1 MIEPALRVEGVRKS
15 YGQVEV
21 LKGIDMQVKPGEVA
35 CLVGPSGSGKST
47 FLRCINHL
55 EKINSGRLY
64 VAGEL
69 VGYEE
74 KNGRLYEFNTMKKEV
89 SRYTEEYINKHRA
102 FGELGH
108 PESPSINLDRVSH
121 MIVGLREDGNTWVG
135 KAKILDTPM
144 GNIARSLI
152 EGGAQLGVSSRG
164 MGSLKN
170 VNGVNVVQPDFYLAT
185 AADIV
190 ADPSAPGAFVQGI
203 MEGKEWMLVN
213 GVWTEQYV
221 EEAKREIK
229 KASKKDIE
237 KVSLHIFE
245 NFMKKL

>member
-1 MIEPALRVEGVRKS
+1 MKLIKEINDNVNYTYLEEANGKKCLHIEGPFL
-15 YGQVEV
+15 
-21 LKGIDMQVKPGEVA
+21 VA
-35 CLVGPSGSGKST
+35 ETK
-47 FLRCINHL
+47 N
-55 EKINSGRLY
+55 
-64 VAGEL
+64 
-69 VGYEE
+69 
-74 KNGRLYEFNTMKKEV
+74 KNGRLYEYNTMKKEV
-89 SRYTEEYINKHRA
+89 SRYTNEYINKSRA

-121 MIVGLREDGNTWVG
+121 MIVGLREDGNQWIG

>member
-1 MIEPALRVEGVRKS
+1 MKLIKEINETVNYLVEEANGKKVLHIEGPFL
-15 YGQVEV
+15 
-21 LKGIDMQVKPGEVA
+21 VA
-35 CLVGPSGSGKST
+35 
-47 FLRCINHL
+47 
-55 EKINSGRLY
+55 EKKNR
-64 VAGEL
+64 
-69 VGYEE
+69 
-74 KNGRLYEFNTMKKEV
+74 NGRLYEYNTMRKEV
-89 SRYTEEYINKHRA
+89 DRYTNEYINKQRA

-108 PESPSINLDRVSH
+108 PETPTINLDRVSH
-121 MIVGLREDGNTWVG
+121 MIVGLREDGNQWIG

-213 GVWTEQYV
+213 GVWTEQDYS
-221 EEAKREIK
+221 EAKSQIVAATREQ
-229 KASKKDIE
+229 IE
-237 KVSLHIFE
+237 EVSLRIFG

>member
-1 MIEPALRVEGVRKS
+1 MKLIKE
-15 YGQVEV
+15 
-21 LKGIDMQVKPGEVA
+21 
-35 CLVGPSGSGKST
+35 
-47 FLRCINHL
+47 INETVNYL
-55 EKINSGRLY
+55 T
-64 VAGEL
+64 
-69 VGYEE
+69 EE
-74 KNGRLYEFNTMKKEV
+74 KDGSKSLFIEGPFLVAEKKNRNGRLYEYNTMKKEV
-89 SRYTEEYINKHRA
+89 HRYTEDYINKNRA

-121 MIVGLREDGNTWVG
+121 MITSLREDGNQWVG

-170 VNGVNVVQPDFYLAT
+170 VNGVNIVQPDFYLAT

-213 GVWTEQYV
+213 GVWTEKDYS
-221 EEAKREIK
+221 EAKTQIRQATRQEI
-229 KASKKDIE
+229 E
-237 KVSLHIFE
+237 EVSLRIFE
-245 NFMKKL
+245 NFFKKL

>member
-1 MIEPALRVEGVRKS
+1 MKLIKEINESVSYITEGADGKKELYIEGPF
-15 YGQVEV
+15 
-21 LKGIDMQVKPGEVA
+21 
-35 CLVGPSGSGKST
+35 LVS
-47 FLRCINHL
+47 
-55 EKINSGRLY
+55 EKKN
-64 VAGEL
+64 
-69 VGYEE
+69 

-89 SRYTEEYINKHRA
+89 YRYTEEYINKHRA

-108 PESPSINLDRVSH
+108 PETPSINLDRVSH
-121 MIVGLREDGNTWVG
+121 MITSLREDGTQWIG

-144 GNIARSLI
+144 GQIARKLI

-170 VNGVNVVQPDFYLAT
+170 VNGVNVVQNDFYLAT

-213 GVWTEQYV
+213 GIWTEQDQSQ
-221 EEAKREIK
+221 AIQQIRQATRSEI
-229 KASKKDIE
+229 E
-237 KVSLHIFE
+237 QVSLNIFE

>member
-1 MIEPALRVEGVRKS
+1 MKLIKEITETVSYLTEESDGKKSLFIEGPFL
-15 YGQVEV
+15 
-21 LKGIDMQVKPGEVA
+21 VA
-35 CLVGPSGSGKST
+35 
-47 FLRCINHL
+47 
-55 EKINSGRLY
+55 EKKNR
-64 VAGEL
+64 
-69 VGYEE
+69 
-74 KNGRLYEFNTMKKEV
+74 NGRLYEFNTMKKEV
-89 SRYTEEYINKHRA
+89 HRYTEEFVNKHRA

-121 MIVGLREDGNTWVG
+121 MITSLREDGQQWIG

-170 VNGVNVVQPDFYLAT
+170 VNGVNIVQPDFYLAT

-203 MEGKEWMLVN
+203 MEGKEWVLEN
-213 GVWTEQYV
+213 GVWTEQDLSQAKGMIRSATKAQI
-221 EEAKREIK
+221 EE
-229 KASKKDIE
+229 
-237 KVSLHIFE
+237 VSLRIWE
-245 NFMKKL
+245 NLVKKL